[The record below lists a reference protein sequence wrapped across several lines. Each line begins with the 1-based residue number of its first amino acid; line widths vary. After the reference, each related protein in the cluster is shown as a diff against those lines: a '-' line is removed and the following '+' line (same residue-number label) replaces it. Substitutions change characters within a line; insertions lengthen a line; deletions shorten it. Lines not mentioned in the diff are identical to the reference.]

1 MPRFEIPISDIE
13 PNVSP
18 QLPLSAFLSN
28 KSFHQYT
35 DAQFKALIESAR
47 KNESTLEMFIFE
59 WDLQS

>member
-1 MPRFEIPISDIE
+1 MF
-13 PNVSP
+13 NVSP